1 MFKHSPI
8 STRITKE
15 KAKDDFK
22 SQHNPLTQ
30 DLAKDN
36 FYLGKVDAIL
46 EKELATK
53 LDVIEYPSLQ
63 YYKF

>member
-1 MFKHSPI
+1 M
-8 STRITKE
+8 E
-15 KAKDDFK
+15 KDYHLAA
-22 SQHNPLTQ
+22 Q